1 MYAAHFAVLCFDT
14 VLDEM
19 LQNQFV
25 ERTHGLHIVE
35 SVLLEANQKYNL
47 SVLQGPLCLLRHKAQ
62 RT

>member
-14 VLDEM
+14 VLNEM

-25 ERTHGLHIVE
+25 EHTHGLHIVE

-47 SVLQGPLCLLRHKAQ
+47 SVLQGSLRLLRHKAQ